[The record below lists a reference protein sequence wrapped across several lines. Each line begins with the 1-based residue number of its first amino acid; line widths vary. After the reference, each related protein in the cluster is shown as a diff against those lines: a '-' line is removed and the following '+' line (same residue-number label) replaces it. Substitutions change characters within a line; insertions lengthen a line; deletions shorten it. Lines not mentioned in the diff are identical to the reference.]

1 MSGARAPVPAFRAFT
16 ALCGHNG
23 NLILREPHTAMTAN
37 VQRAFVL
44 SLLVLLMLGTRINHF
59 APIPDASWA
68 VFFIG
73 GFHLR
78 SWTRWAFP
86 LLMVLAVAID
96 WAVISSQGMDFWGH
110 YCVSSGYWALVP
122 AYFAMWAG
130 GMLLRHWYKGVGV
143 QSLGLFAATLVVSVA
158 VCHLFAQGGFYWTS
172 SVVAEPTVAGW
183 AKNYTDWL
191 LPYLRTAAIYT
202 GVAALAQVAVE
213 AFGRQPANDRIAH

>member
-1 MSGARAPVPAFRAFT
+1 
-16 ALCGHNG
+16 
-23 NLILREPHTAMTAN
+23 MTAN

-73 GFHLR
+73 GFYLR
-78 SWTRWAFP
+78 GWTRWVFP

-96 WAVISSQGMDFWGH
+96 WAVISGQGMDFWGH

-130 GMLLRHWYKGVGV
+130 GMLLRYWYKGLSV
-143 QSLGLFAATLVVSVA
+143 QSLALFGATLVVSVA

-172 SVVAEPTVAGW
+172 NVVAEPTVAGW
-183 AKNYTDWL
+183 AKNYSDWL

-202 GVAALAQVAVE
+202 GVAALVQVAVE
-213 AFGRQPANDRIAH
+213 VFGRQPANDRIAH